1 MLDRKPFDHVVT
13 SLDGARNR
21 RRLMRAGVAV
31 AAGLGAARIGDG
43 AAAQDGPTHPLIGL
57 WRTVVSNTGAESFA
71 SLSTFHADGAYLEVL
86 PDGTPSPGVW
96 RPTGERTA
104 DLTFYV
110 YFSIDD
116 RLVLGEGRMTVEV
129 DETGNALTEQG
140 ALVGH
145 YADDGSLAIA
155 IESPATGT
163 RLTVL
168 PVEPLGTPV
177 LPPDEAATGTPTS

>member
-1 MLDRKPFDHVVT
+1 MQRLAILVSAFVVFSGVIT
-13 SLDGARNR
+13 FARGN
-21 RRLMRAGVAV
+21 
-31 AAGLGAARIGDG
+31 AAT
-43 AAAQDGPTHPLIGL
+43 AQDATMAAHPVVGL

-71 SLSTFHADGAYLEVL
+71 SLSTFHADGTYIEVL

-116 RLVLGEGRMTVEV
+116 RLVLGEGRISVAV
-129 DETGNALTEQG
+129 DESGNTMTEEG
-140 ALVGH
+140 TVIGH

-155 IESPATGT
+155 IESPAMGT
-163 RLTVL
+163 RLQVL

-177 LPPDEAATGTPTS
+177 LPPDEAATGTPAP